1 MPGSGSKGREV
12 RMSDSTVE
20 VQERAAQ
27 NQTLFREVNERVG
40 KLTET
45 LNRVTLRNDWICE
58 CANTECFEPVELS
71 IEEYEALRLHPARFA
86 VFPGDTHVV
95 PEAERI
101 VERTDRYWV
110 VEKIEVAGRIA
121 TENDPRA

>member
-1 MPGSGSKGREV
+1 MA
-12 RMSDSTVE
+12 DTIE

-27 NQTLFREVNERVG
+27 NQALFREVNERVG

-45 LNRVTLRNDWICE
+45 LNRVTPRSDWVCE
-58 CANTECFEPVELS
+58 CANTECFQSVELS
-71 IEEYEALRLHPARFA
+71 IEEYEVLRQHPARFA
-86 VFPGDTHVV
+86 VFPGDTHVY

-101 VERTDRYWV
+101 VEQTDRYWV

-121 TENDPRA
+121 MELNPRR

>member
-1 MPGSGSKGREV
+1 MV
-12 RMSDSTVE
+12 DTIE

-27 NQTLFREVNERVG
+27 NQALFREVNERVG

-45 LNRVTLRNDWICE
+45 LNRVTRRNDWVCE
-58 CANTECFEPVELS
+58 CADTECFEPVEMSL
-71 IEEYEALRLHPARFA
+71 EEYEALRLHPTRFA
-86 VFPGDTHVV
+86 VFPGDRHVF
-95 PEAERI
+95 PEAEWV

-121 TENDPRA
+121 MELNPRR